1 MKQILLTTVLSL
13 SFATATVAQ
22 EKLWTLDECMR
33 YAVENSPS
41 VKKQVYTS
49 DTYKAERNAAVASFF
64 PAASA
69 KVGAQYSFGRSI
81 DPATNTYE
89 NTSTFNNNYGLDAS
103 IPIFTGGQLINQWL
117 MAKSNR
123 RMGVNDIQKAKD
135 DLAMKTMQAYMD
147 VVYYKG
153 TIRMAAEKLEESNR
167 TLYKTRRQEELGL
180 KGKAW
185 EWHVPMSVAAMKAG
199 VPYVGVEVSAAN
211 TLEECWDLVNVS
223 EATGSHLNIMEN
235 VCYRRDCMAA
245 LNMVRQGLF
254 GEILHGG
261 CGYEHDLR
269 EVKFNDGT
277 HYNYVPGSGDLRM
290 GPTAFAEAQWRTNH
304 SVHRNGDIY
313 PTHGI
318 GPIAHCMD
326 INRGNRFLSLSA
338 MATQSRGL
346 HKFIVDN
353 GGENH
358 PLAKVNFN
366 LGDIVTSMIKCSNG
380 QTIIVTH
387 DTNSPRPYSLGFRV
401 QGTEGLWM
409 NDGDHVYVQGKSK
422 PHRWD
427 DSDEWFKK
435 YDHKLWA
442 SLESQAA
449 EAGHGGMDYI
459 MMYDLI
465 DAIRNKKPAPMDC
478 YDAAAWSA
486 ISGLSEMSIARG
498 GALVDFPDFT
508 RGQWIHRQ
516 PQFAL

>member
-1 MKQILLTTVLSL
+1 MENTRR
-13 SFATATVAQ
+13 SFLKKVSAAGIGVAG
-22 EKLWTLDECMR
+22 LAM
-33 YAVENSPS
+33 AN
-41 VKKQVYTS
+41 
-49 DTYKAERNAAVASFF
+49 NAAATSAISETQAKKKPVGKDDGKLRFGFIGTGSRCQEHINNVLAIPGNKIVAICDIRQS
-64 PAASA
+64 
-69 KVGAQYSFGRSI
+69 SI
-81 DPATNTYE
+81 DRALKHISQFNVPEPKVYRGDEFEYE
-89 NTSTFNNNYGLDAS
+89 KMLNNEEFDCVIIAS
-103 IPIFTGGQLINQWL
+103 P
-117 MAKSNR
+117 
-123 RMGVNDIQKAKD
+123 
-135 DLAMKTMQAYMD
+135 
-147 VVYYKG
+147 
-153 TIRMAAEKLEESNR
+153 
-167 TLYKTRRQEELGL
+167 
-180 KGKAW
+180 W
-185 EWHVPMSVAAMKAG
+185 EWHVRMSVAAMKAG

-254 GEILHGG
+254 GELLHGT

-269 EVKFNDGT
+269 DVKFNDGK
-277 HYNYVPGSGDLRM
+277 HYTYQPGSGDLRM
-290 GPTAFAEAQWRTNH
+290 GPDAFAEAQWRTNH
-304 SVHRNGDIY
+304 SVLRNGDVY

-318 GPIAHCMD
+318 GPVAKCMD
-326 INRGNRFLSLSA
+326 INCGNRFVAMSS

-353 GGENH
+353 GGANH
-358 PLAKVNFN
+358 PYAKINFN
-366 LGDIVTSMIKCSNG
+366 LGDIVTSMIKCANG
-380 QTIIVTH
+380 QTVIVTH
-387 DTNSPRPYSLGFRV
+387 DTNSPRPYSLGFRI

-427 DSDEWFKK
+427 SSDEWFKK

-442 SLESQAA
+442 EHEAAAA

-486 ISGLSEMSIARG
+486 ISALSEMSIARG

-508 RGQWIHRQ
+508 RGRWINKKNE
-516 PQFAL
+516 FVL